1 MLQLKEQLNLAA
13 KLLRLTVEEVQEN
26 SEVIDSNGALYV
38 SIAVKGGPSL
48 IVGLDRT
55 VLFAN
60 SSIGYSQHLQE
71 FENGRRT
78 PLEDFD

>member
-1 MLQLKEQLNLAA
+1 MLTAKEQVNVAV

-26 SEVIDSNGALYV
+26 SEVIDSNEALYV
-38 SIAVKGGPSL
+38 SLPIKGGPSL
-48 IVGLDRT
+48 IVGLDGT
-55 VLFAN
+55 ILFAN